1 MSKRRASDLL
11 DSSDE
16 EGSYEHPMPVPIFTP
31 ILPPKLRSISHEEL
45 VKWDKRR
52 REYEA
57 KMRARCRSSGEDYNL
72 VTQNVKESFDV
83 ELLESFCSLRLRKDV
98 ADVTEGQL
106 IAEIKALLAK
116 VNNDL
121 PDIKALFDKE
131 LVMDLAETD
140 VDARILAYFQKFEQ
154 VVLEHGLEDVFS
166 GDDGEKEKCKRLVS
180 CLAPPVLKAD
190 AKTAV
195 RWTDKAAAKSMQK
208 LYTLVYD
215 KAVAHERHVQQDKRM
230 RMTARVKD
238 KSKDSSASTMSG
250 RATGT
255 AAQPKKQGRGDFSVK
270 PTAPKNDRKCQEI
283 HWLSDCPKASDAEKV
298 ALRLKLR
305 EAAKARG
312 SRVKRLKRLMP
323 AASRTVTINGVLEL
337 PCCPDSG
344 SDHTVISR
352 SHWDL
357 LIAADPN
364 TQALLHVLIHTA
376 AGPVEPAEAVP
387 CLVVDMDDDE
397 FIIGR
402 DLLGIDVD
410 RQLEQL
416 ATHRDD
422 ETSGDPF
429 SLEADEPPAER
440 QAATDDEV
448 RAAVEVRIERA
459 LQHGFPPDKVDKL
472 RLIVFA
478 YDVWRLELRDDP
490 PARCRSKCV

>member
-16 EGSYEHPMPVPIFTP
+16 EGSCEHPMPMPIFTP

-116 VNNDL
+116 VKNDDL

-140 VDARILAYFQKFEQ
+140 VDARILAYFQKFKQ

-180 CLAPPVLKAD
+180 CLAPPVLKAEV
-190 AKTAV
+190 KTAV

-215 KAVAHERHVQQDKRM
+215 KAVAHERHFQQNKRQ
-230 RMTARVKD
+230 RMMAKVKD
-238 KSKDSSASTMSG
+238 KFRFDQVRPSWNGCST
-250 RATGT
+250 
-255 AAQPKKQGRGDFSVK
+255 
-270 PTAPKNDRKCQEI
+270 
-283 HWLSDCPKASDAEKV
+283 AE
-298 ALRLKLR
+298 
-305 EAAKARG
+305 EA
-312 SRVKRLKRLMP
+312 
-323 AASRTVTINGVLEL
+323 GV
-337 PCCPDSG
+337 
-344 SDHTVISR
+344 
-352 SHWDL
+352 W
-357 LIAADPN
+357 
-364 TQALLHVLIHTA
+364 
-376 AGPVEPAEAVP
+376 
-387 CLVVDMDDDE
+387 
-397 FIIGR
+397 
-402 DLLGIDVD
+402 
-410 RQLEQL
+410 
-416 ATHRDD
+416 
-422 ETSGDPF
+422 
-429 SLEADEPPAER
+429 
-440 QAATDDEV
+440 
-448 RAAVEVRIERA
+448 
-459 LQHGFPPDKVDKL
+459 
-472 RLIVFA
+472 
-478 YDVWRLELRDDP
+478 
-490 PARCRSKCV
+490 